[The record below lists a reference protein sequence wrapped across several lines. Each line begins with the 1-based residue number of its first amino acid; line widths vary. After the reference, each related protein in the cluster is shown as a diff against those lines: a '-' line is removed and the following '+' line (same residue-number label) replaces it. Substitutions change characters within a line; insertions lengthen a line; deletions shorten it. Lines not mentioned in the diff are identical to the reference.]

1 MLNYN
6 PAESGGGVLDMNLR
20 FLTKVFGSLLV
31 VLNLTGC
38 SNDLQVE
45 DLAVAKMPV
54 SEMQSTLYL
63 PLNAD
68 KPGSFVNVQNYLV
81 PGKYTLVQFFSP
93 YDGVSPLIEQQ
104 LVQLSQSRQDL
115 AIRTVNVNRPDVEGI
130 DWQSPA
136 LQMARVTK
144 LPFYMIYDPARNLRA
159 QSRPAEEQVKQW
171 LSAPPR

>member
-1 MLNYN
+1 
-6 PAESGGGVLDMNLR
+6 MNLR
-20 FLTKVFGSLLV
+20 YPIHALGTLLMVLT
-31 VLNLTGC
+31 LTGC

-54 SEMQSTLYL
+54 SEMQATNYL

-68 KPGSFVNVQNYLV
+68 KPGSFVTVQNYLV

-104 LVQLSQSRQDL
+104 LIQLSQSRQDL
-115 AIRTVNVNRPDVEGI
+115 AIRTVNVNRPDVQGI

-136 LQMARVTK
+136 LQMARVSK
-144 LPFYMIYDPARNLRA
+144 LPFYMIFDPARNLRA

-171 LSAPPR
+171 LSAPIR

>member
-1 MLNYN
+1 MTDSMYNYN
-6 PAESGGGVLDMNLR
+6 PAESGGSVLDMNLR
-20 FLTKVFGSLLV
+20 SLSNVFGALFI
-31 VLNLTGC
+31 VLILTGC

-45 DLAVAKMPV
+45 DLAVAEIPV
-54 SEMQSTLYL
+54 SEMQATNYL
-63 PLNAD
+63 PLNSD

-93 YDGVSPLIEQQ
+93 YDGFSPLIEQQ

-115 AIRTVNVNRPDVEGI
+115 AIRAVNVNRPDIQGI

-144 LPFYMIYDPARNLRA
+144 LPFYMIYHHARNLRA
-159 QSRPAEEQVKQW
+159 VSTG
-171 LSAPPR
+171 